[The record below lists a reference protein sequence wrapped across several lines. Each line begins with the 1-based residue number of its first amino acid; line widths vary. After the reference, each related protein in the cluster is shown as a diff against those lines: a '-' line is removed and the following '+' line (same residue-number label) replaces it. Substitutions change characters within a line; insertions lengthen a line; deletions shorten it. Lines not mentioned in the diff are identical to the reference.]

1 MYWPWTPLSRRSAL
15 APGTALRDHNS
26 TYVWACQALRRKRHS
41 GAVKA
46 AQRQGEALTALL
58 QWDTAGMAAAK
69 PQGGPRH
76 LWRGGPQPAGTALRF
91 PGAPSGGGGDG
102 RGAGEK
108 LPRSR
113 APKAANSAKGTQ
125 PPSLGAP
132 RHKNGL
138 PGRPLWLAWQGVKRP
153 KGGAAA
159 SLSSAGRVAM
169 PGGRGG
175 TGQSGKRD

>member
-102 RGAGEK
+102 RGAGENPTAK
-108 LPRSR
+108 HRSSHR
-113 APKAANSAKGTQ
+113 ATASDRE
-125 PPSLGAP
+125 GAHSP
-132 RHKNGL
+132 
-138 PGRPLWLAWQGVKRP
+138 RPLGRRATRTACQ
-153 KGGAAA
+153 
-159 SLSSAGRVAM
+159 AGPCGW
-169 PGGRGG
+169 PG
-175 TGQSGKRD
+175 KA